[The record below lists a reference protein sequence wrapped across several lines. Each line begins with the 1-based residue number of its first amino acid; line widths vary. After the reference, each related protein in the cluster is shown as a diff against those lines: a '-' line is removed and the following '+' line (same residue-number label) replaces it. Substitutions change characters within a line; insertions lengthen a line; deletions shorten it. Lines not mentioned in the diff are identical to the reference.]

1 MSTFKQLGHDSC
13 DLYTAWL
20 CLLPSGTLNVKNL
33 VSKEPFLTEVPK
45 VVVSQWIT
53 VTLSKAR
60 FRVAHSTKELITE
73 NGEEEIRKIR
83 LEKTINI
90 KTWAAVDQSPNVT
103 DYAIHNFMHFLPTL
117 EATWITILSRRFA
130 SLRGIFPIINFDQWF
145 FI

>member
-1 MSTFKQLGHDSC
+1 MSTFKQLSHDSC